1 MTDGTRKSAAVVLIA
16 VAAAAQ
22 YYEDKPAPAPTP
34 DGGLVLKFSGPTAA
48 QDAST
53 VEHLAGEIADV
64 IEWDGKLDKP
74 RMTAAVHFD
83 DLRTLAREFRCRGE
97 RIGERQPDV
106 NAAVHKYLDE
116 QLGESGGPVTPEQ
129 RQKWVDCYRE
139 IKRAA
144 RVAK

>member
-1 MTDGTRKSAAVVLIA
+1 MTDGTRKTAAVVLIA
-16 VAAAAQ
+16 AAAAAQ
-22 YYEDKPAPAPTP
+22 YYEDKPAPSPTP

-48 QDAST
+48 QDAN
-53 VEHLAGEIADV
+53 VVQHLAGEIADV

-74 RMTAAVHFD
+74 RMAAAVHFD

-106 NAAVHKYLDE
+106 NAAVHKFLDE
-116 QLGESGGPVTPEQ
+116 QLGEAGGPVTPEQ

-139 IKRAA
+139 IERAA
-144 RVAK
+144 GVAK

>member
-1 MTDGTRKSAAVVLIA
+1 MNDGTRKSAAAILL
-16 VAAAAQ
+16 AAAAATQ
-22 YYEDKPAPAPTP
+22 YYEPQPDPAPTP
-34 DGGLVLKFSGPTAA
+34 DGDLVLKFAGPTAS
-48 QDAST
+48 QDARI

-64 IEWDGKLDKP
+64 IEWDGKQEKP
-74 RMTAAVHFD
+74 RLTAGVHFD
-83 DLRTLAREFRCRGE
+83 DLRTQAREFRCRGE

-139 IKRAA
+139 IERAA
-144 RVAK
+144 GVSQ